1 MNEITLKLSVNE
13 VNAILLA
20 LAKQPYQSVAGLI
33 EDIREQALP
42 QVPEEERNDNK
53 RTKLVNDLAKLVE
66 AEDVGHMPMP
76 K

>member
-1 MNEITLKLSVNE
+1 MNEITLRLGVNE

-33 EDIREQALP
+33 DEIREQSLP

-53 RTKLVNDLAKLVE
+53 RKKLVNDLAKLVDGE
-66 AEDVGHMPMP
+66 EIPD
-76 K
+76 